1 MNTLKTHTLATQE
14 PNTFLV
20 HWTNSSKRP
29 GGLIKVRVAV
39 HMPDAHIA
47 AELAAMQHLLE
58 EKGVL
63 GNNLVGNANT
73 KLVVSLGAIKKLRR
87 CQSDKSHLA
96 PYANFLTTRFAG
108 CPISVDKDTSWFNG
122 FTPDTVEDLLVGGP
136 KRETLKVAGFGEV
149 AVTQHVLDRFADR
162 FLSDSNQDKL
172 AQTAWKKLKE
182 MATDLTI
189 REVTRQGLWCSVNY
203 AHQGKQQGR
212 YFLNARHNLVLVITD
227 NPGEGKRL
235 VTAYPA
241 TRQFRALPMAA

>member
-1 MNTLKTHTLATQE
+1 MNILKTHTQATNE
-14 PNTFLV
+14 PTTFLV
-20 HWTNSSKRP
+20 YWTNSTHRP
-29 GGLIKVRVAV
+29 GGLIKVRVTAN
-39 HMPDAHIA
+39 MQDAHIA

-58 EKGVL
+58 ERGVL
-63 GNNLVGNANT
+63 GSHLVGNANS

-108 CPISVDKDTSWFNG
+108 CPISVNKDTSWFEG
-122 FTPDTVEDLLVGGP
+122 STPDTTEDLLVGGP
-136 KRETLKVAGFGEV
+136 RRETLTVTGLGNV

-162 FLSDSNQDKL
+162 FLPELSQDKL

-182 MATDLTI
+182 IAGDPTV
-189 REVTRQGLWCSVNY
+189 REVTRQGLWVGAKY
-203 AHQGKQQGR
+203 AHHGKQEGR
-212 YFLNARHNLVLVITD
+212 YFLNARRNLVLVITD

-241 TRQFRALPMAA
+241 TRQFHALSMAA